1 MNKDIPQRQNTE
13 NRQKLM
19 SAAKELFY
27 KQGYS
32 KTTLAQISDL
42 SGVNN
47 GLITYY
53 FGSKANMA
61 SEIYTGLI
69 LEIRNEI
76 AKQLYMLKQ
85 DYKLELGIGLE
96 QRLLLKLKFENSN
109 FQRFYVEYQ
118 SEVTNFSSKRSNKR
132 RHYYLLQR
140 RLINPDLS
148 DEDLLLYE
156 ICGYSI
162 AQSIAEAHF
171 TGYYDKDTVY
181 AEDYLLKMLY
191 TMLRL
196 PSYQIECLVE
206 ESRFWRDK
214 INIKIGPYFK
224 LIT

>member
-1 MNKDIPQRQNTE
+1 
-13 NRQKLM
+13 
-19 SAAKELFY
+19 
-27 KQGYS
+27 
-32 KTTLAQISDL
+32 
-42 SGVNN
+42 
-47 GLITYY
+47 
-53 FGSKANMA
+53 MA
-61 SEIYTGLI
+61 SEIYAGLI

-96 QRLLLKLKFENSN
+96 QRLLLKLKFENFN
-109 FQRFYVEYQ
+109 FQRFYVEYK
-118 SEVTNFSSKRSNKR
+118 SEVTNFSSKRSDKR

-156 ICGYSI
+156 ICGYGI

-191 TMLRL
+191 TMLRR
-196 PSYQIECLVE
+196 PPYQIECLVE
-206 ESRFWRDK
+206 EYRFWRDK

-224 LIT
+224 LVI